1 MTDAEYPGRYFGSV
15 LQLGWRE
22 CGTLWLSTQWWG
34 FRKAGDL
41 FLNVILGDEA
51 VHRSFRRVE
60 SVDGLSR
67 QTWFFKCPDISR
79 LEYQCS

>member
-1 MTDAEYPGRYFGSV
+1 MRDVEYPGRYFGSV
-15 LQLGWRE
+15 VQLEWRQ
-22 CGTLWLSTQWWG
+22 CGTLWLSTQWG
-34 FRKAGDL
+34 VLRKDGDL

-60 SVDGLSR
+60 SVDGFSR
-67 QTWFFKCPDISR
+67 QMWFCKCPDISK